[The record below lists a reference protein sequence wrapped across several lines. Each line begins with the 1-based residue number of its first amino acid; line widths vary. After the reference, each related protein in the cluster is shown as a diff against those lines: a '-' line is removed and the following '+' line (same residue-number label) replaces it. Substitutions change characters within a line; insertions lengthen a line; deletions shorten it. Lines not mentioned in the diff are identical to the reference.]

1 MKYVTHPQV
10 EAQQALI
17 FGETPVNPKACPF
30 MNKIEAGSCAKYHLN
45 EPLNY
50 YNTIKFWKTPIP
62 DCGNGKNDCMN
73 YNAWQTAW
81 TQVTGE
87 PRDRIRRGGGLLCGG
102 PPPVCRPA

>member
-1 MKYVTHPQV
+1 
-10 EAQQALI
+10 
-17 FGETPVNPKACPF
+17 

-62 DCGNGKNDCMN
+62 DCGDGKNDCMN

-81 TQVTGE
+81 TQVTG
-87 PRDRIRRGGGLLCGG
+87 
-102 PPPVCRPA
+102 